1 MKFLSNILIVSGC
14 LVLIIV
20 VSKMFG
26 GFPQYLNSDASLF
39 NTMLIGIDLCLLG
52 YVKQEEQKKHTV
64 SYLKIRHKKNISSL
78 YISIIVVFILIVIL
92 SFR

>member
-1 MKFLSNILIVSGC
+1 MKFLSNLLIISGC

-20 VSKMFG
+20 TSKMFG

-52 YVKQEEQKKHTV
+52 YVKQEEQKKHTI
-64 SYLKIRHKKNISSL
+64 SYLKIRHKKNISNL
-78 YISIIVVFILIVIL
+78 YMSIVVVLILIAFL
-92 SFR
+92 SFK